1 MHIQRIV
8 IYEAC
13 EMGSAL
19 GRLSLIA
26 NLNPIFEFVVLLGRR
41 VAILGRLLIVCTRL
55 RNVQNIASR

>member
-19 GRLSLIA
+19 GRLSFIA